1 MEMGSKLETGCM
13 CLIIAMAI
21 NAVLE
26 KGAIGETYNI
36 GGWNEKT
43 NLDTVN
49 VICKSLDEFK
59 PKEDGNSYS
68 TQISFIKDRPGHDRR
83 YAVDASKI
91 SKKLF
96 WKPAESFEEGIRK
109 TVMWYINNQDWAQRV
124 QSEEYKDWMKKN
136 YI

>member
-1 MEMGSKLETGCM
+1 MLDHCN
-13 CLIIAMAI
+13 AI

-83 YAVDASKI
+83 
-91 SKKLF
+91 
-96 WKPAESFEEGIRK
+96 
-109 TVMWYINNQDWAQRV
+109 
-124 QSEEYKDWMKKN
+124 
-136 YI
+136 